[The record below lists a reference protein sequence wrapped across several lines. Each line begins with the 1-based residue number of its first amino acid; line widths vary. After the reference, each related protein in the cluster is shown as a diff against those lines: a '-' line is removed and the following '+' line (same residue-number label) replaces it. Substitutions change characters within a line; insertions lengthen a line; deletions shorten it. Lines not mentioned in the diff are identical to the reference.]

1 MYSFFSDIV
10 IVLHFLYVV
19 FALVGGILSIWWRK
33 IAWLHLPAA
42 LWAAFISFVGWV
54 CPLTF
59 LENWLRI
66 KGGDTGYSEGFIVKY
81 IGPILY
87 PAGLTPCHQVILGI
101 IVIILNLAI
110 YSYIFRSNI
119 RQRRIAC

>member
-19 FALVGGILSIWWRK
+19 FALVGGVLMLWWRK
-33 IAWLHLPAA
+33 IVWLHLPSA

-66 KGGDTGYSEGFIVKY
+66 KGGETGYSEGFIAKY
-81 IGPILY
+81 IEPILY
-87 PAGLTPCHQVILGI
+87 PAGLTHWHQVVLGI
-101 IVIILNLAI
+101 IVIGLNLAI

-119 RQRRIAC
+119 RQRRVVC

>member
-19 FALVGGILSIWWRK
+19 FALVGGVLSIWWRK
-33 IAWLHLPAA
+33 IVWLHLPLA

-66 KGGDTGYSEGFIVKY
+66 KGGGTAYSEGFIAKY
-81 IGPILY
+81 IEPILY
-87 PAGLTPCHQVILGI
+87 PASLTHCHQVVLGI
-101 IVIILNLAI
+101 IVIVLNLAI
-110 YSYIFRSNI
+110 YGYIFSSNI
-119 RQRRIAC
+119 RQRRIVC